1 MEDVERSP
9 PFVAMSKDCLVFCV
23 LSSHGYACMRLGK
36 QYVGSR
42 PGRINLGGVREEVRG
57 DMETAPASVR
67 LSRTRVIRVMKVI
80 VCA

>member
-1 MEDVERSP
+1 MDDVELSP
-9 PFVAMSKDCLVFCV
+9 PFVAMSKDCLVV
-23 LSSHGYACMRLGK
+23 SSHGYACMRLGK